1 MEKETINMEEV
12 VTTQETTSTQQVM
25 NTKESISINNSKE
38 LYQIESIEQT
48 LPNILKIV
56 FTDSIPKSFG
66 DIEVYTPGG
75 TPEDCNL
82 TGYDTVYQADGQ
94 TVYLSNDGSIY
105 VPPQSPEG
113 IENSETVLL
122 PEQPS
127 DSE

>member
-56 FTDSIPKSFG
+56 FTDTIPNQFG

-82 TGYDTVYQADGQ
+82 IGYDTMYLADGQ
-94 TVYLSNDGSIY
+94 TIYLSNDGSVY
-105 VPPQSPEG
+105 VAPELP
-113 IENSETVLL
+113 EDTETVLL
-122 PEQPS
+122 PEHSS
-127 DSE
+127 DSK

>member
-1 MEKETINMEEV
+1 MKQEEIILQETD
-12 VTTQETTSTQQVM
+12 TTQPVVH
-25 NTKESISINNSKE
+25 TKESISINNSKE
-38 LYQIESIEQT
+38 HYEIESIEQT

-56 FTDSIPKSFG
+56 FTDTIPNQFG

-82 TGYDTVYQADGQ
+82 IGYDTVYQVDGQ

-105 VPPQSPEG
+105 TPPESMEV
-113 IENSETVLL
+113 IENPETALL
-122 PEQPS
+122 PEQSS

>member
-1 MEKETINMEEV
+1 MKEKTININETIEEAAIPEEPV
-12 VTTQETTSTQQVM
+12 G
-25 NTKESISINNSKE
+25 TKESISINNGDSRYE
-38 LYQIESIEQT
+38 IESIEQYR
-48 LPNILKIV
+48 PNILKIV
-56 FTDSIPKSFG
+56 FIDSIPESFG